1 VLGAGFVSIFVVYIK
16 YCQLVISS
24 GKVFI
29 YCSIQY
35 INVHLSKRIRG
46 NKAYYYALEKTRVGD
61 KVKTTKQIYL
71 GTAKDIAEK
80 LTSRTESLVRTKT
93 FGSIALL
100 LYIEKLYDLENVF
113 NESLDKKRKNRVSGK
128 YFLSIVLNRILKPKS
143 KTGIDKWL
151 KSTYLDWYW
160 NLSTSSQKLWNH
172 LEYLDDDTISVIEG
186 KLAETTFKLTDN
198 TDKEFLW
205 DTSNYFTYMSNRK
218 SSVIAKGK
226 SKQGRHEK
234 NLICHGLLAGKE
246 SRMPLRI
253 FQFKYT
259 HDSNIFKKKI
269 KEVAGFL
276 KAYKNKEFTLIA
288 DKGNN
293 SEKNIKLL
301 SKYKFIGSLRK
312 EQAKDLLEIPLKDY
326 QHEYRTR
333 KNNEVRVYDAGKQ
346 QLYSSEY
353 RVIISYEE
361 QSKRKQE
368 KTLEDNIKRTLTD
381 YEQIKDKKYKKSI
394 SAANALKKILP
405 RKYLK
410 AFEKDLVQEGDGWM
424 VKLSENSSERRI
436 YERSF
441 GKSVLFTNKF
451 DSSPVKV
458 VKSYRS
464 LNIIEDQFKAL
475 HNAFMVPI
483 TPIYEWTDQ
492 KIKAHVFL
500 CYVALVM
507 VRALELV
514 ALQKGLSI
522 TFSKLL
528 EEAEEI
534 RVGLVKNGRSMNYC
548 FERTTAPQQ
557 KIMNIFDMHE
567 FFTF

>member
-1 VLGAGFVSIFVVYIK
+1 M
-16 YCQLVISS
+16 
-24 GKVFI
+24 
-29 YCSIQY
+29 
-35 INVHLSKRIRG
+35 HLSKRRRG
-46 NKAYYYALEKTRVGD
+46 NKAYYYALEKKREGG

-80 LTSRTESLVRTKT
+80 LTGKTESLVSTKI

-100 LYIEKLYDLENVF
+100 LHIEKLYGLENIF
-113 NESLDKKRKNRVSGK
+113 NESLAKKRRNNISGR
-128 YFLSIVLNRILKPKS
+128 YFLSIVFNRILKPKS
-143 KTGIDKWL
+143 KAGVDKWL
-151 KSTYLDWYW
+151 KTTYLDWYW
-160 NLSTSSQKLWNH
+160 DISTSSQKLWNH
-172 LEYLDDDTISVIEG
+172 LEYLDDDTISAIEDEIA
-186 KLAETTFKLTDN
+186 KRTFELTDN
-198 TDKEFLW
+198 NDREFLW
-205 DTSNYFTYMSNRK
+205 DTTNHFTYMRNRR

-253 FQFKYT
+253 FQFKYM
-259 HDSNIFKKKI
+259 HDSKIFKEKI
-269 KEVAGFL
+269 NEVASFL
-276 KAYKNKEFTLIA
+276 KSYRNKEFTLIV

-301 SKYKFIGSLRK
+301 SEYKFIGSLRK
-312 EQAKDLLEIPLKDY
+312 EQAKNLLRIPLKNYSY
-326 QHEYRTR
+326 QYRT
-333 KNNEVRVYDAGKQ
+333 KKDSMVRIYDAGKQ
-346 QLYSSEY
+346 QLYGSEY
-353 RVIISYEE
+353 RVVIVYEE
-361 QSKRKQE
+361 QSRKKQE
-368 KTLEDNIKRTLTD
+368 KTINDTIEKTYKA
-381 YEQIKDKKYKKSI
+381 YEEIKDKKYKKGI

-410 AFEKDLVQEGDGWM
+410 VFDKDIIKSKGKWI
-424 VKLSENSSERRI
+424 VKLSENSLEKKT
-436 YERSF
+436 YQQSF
-441 GKSVLFTNKF
+441 GKTVLFTNKF
-451 DSSPVKV
+451 DSPPTEIA
-458 VKSYRS
+458 KSYRS

-475 HNAFMVPI
+475 HNAFMIPL
-483 TPIYEWTDQ
+483 TPVYEWTDQ

-514 ALQKGLSI
+514 AMRKGLNI

-534 RVGLVKNGRSMNYC
+534 RVGIIKNGGSMNYC
-548 FERTTAPQQ
+548 FERTSASQQ
-557 KIMNIFDMHE
+557 KIMNIFDLHE